1 MISFATRQVRQLLHN
16 QYDHINQILII
27 TINAS
32 IRAFIYI
39 HIFITIPLFDTMNA
53 GERKQYYHN

>member
-1 MISFATRQVRQLLHN
+1 MNSFATRQLRQLLHN

-27 TINAS
+27 TIRYS

-39 HIFITIPLFDTMNA
+39 PYIHNYLIIGYN
-53 GERKQYYHN
+53 ERRRTKAILS